1 MEIVIEKNST
11 KFTILSDLVI
21 KKFGVNILVMRED
34 LKHPVVG
41 GNKFRKLKYNLEKAK
56 AENKTTLVTFG
67 GAWSNHIAATAFAG
81 KEYGFKTIGIIR
93 GEKTE
98 PLNLTLKR
106 AAASGM
112 KFIFIDRTTYRNKEL
127 ALKIALKYHRRKNY
141 YIIPEGGNNYE
152 GFKGCAEIV
161 NDIDFDFNYICV
173 PCGTGTTLAGIASS
187 LKPHQKAIGISVL
200 KNNYSIDQNVK
211 QYCSNQSAYQ
221 IFHDY
226 HCGGY
231 AKSNKSLVAFMHNFL
246 MNHEVGIET
255 IYTGKMF
262 YGIFDLIFNKLF
274 FKKGDVVI
282 AVHTGGLQYFMEYA

>member
-1 MEIVIEKNST
+1 MFQEDKSK
-11 KFTILSDLVI
+11 KFTLLFDCVLDKS
-21 KKFGVNILVMRED
+21 GVKIFVMRED
-34 LKHPVVG
+34 LSHPIVG

-67 GAWSNHIAATAFAG
+67 GAFSNHIAATAFAG
-81 KEYGFKTIGIIR
+81 KENGFKTIGIIR

-106 AAASGM
+106 AIECGM
-112 KFIFIDRTTYRNKEL
+112 KLIFIDRTTYRDKEK
-127 ALKIALKYHRRKNY
+127 ALNVVLKYHRRKNY

-152 GFKGCAEIV
+152 GFNGCTEIARE
-161 NDIDFDFNYICV
+161 IDFDFNYICV

-187 LKPHQKAIGISVL
+187 LKEHQKAIGISVM
-200 KNNYSIDQNVK
+200 KNNYSIDENVK
-211 QYCSNQSAYQ
+211 QFCKNQSSYQ

-231 AKSNKSLVAFMHNFL
+231 AKANPDLIEFMRHFIVTQA
-246 MNHEVGIET
+246 VGIEC

-262 YGIFDLIFNKLF
+262 YGIFDLAYNKGI
-274 FKKGDVVI
+274 FKKDDVIV
-282 AVHTGGLQYFMEYA
+282 AVHTGGLQYLSDYF